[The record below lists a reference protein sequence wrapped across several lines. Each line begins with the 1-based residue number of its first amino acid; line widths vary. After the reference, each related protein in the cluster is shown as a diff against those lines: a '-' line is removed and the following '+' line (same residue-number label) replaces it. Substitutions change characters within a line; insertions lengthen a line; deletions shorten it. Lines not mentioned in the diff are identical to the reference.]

1 MVVTGPGTAAE
12 DSLSPLSIA
21 SAWTVEQFC
30 KLTIHA
36 PKWIPW
42 EETSPLVP
50 VF

>member
-12 DSLSPLSIA
+12 DSLSPLSSA

-30 KLTIHA
+30 KLTIHDT
-36 PKWIPW
+36 KWIPW
-42 EETSPLVP
+42 EETSLLVP